1 MKTVAR
7 RSAPL
12 RLVLAL
18 ALSVAG
24 AAGADEGM
32 WMPRQIPDLAPELEA
47 AGMQLDP
54 ARLADLTGDP
64 MGAVVSLGG
73 CTASFVSPEGLIVTN
88 HHCVYGTVQF
98 NSTPERDLITL
109 GFLAASRAEE
119 LPAAPGSYVYVT
131 TGIRDVTREV
141 LGDPAWAAGEA
152 DYARQVE
159 RRSREL
165 VDACERPGGV
175 RCNVAKFYEGSL
187 FLEITQMEIRDV
199 RLVYAPAEGIGN
211 FGGEVDNWMWPRHTG
226 DFGFLRAYVGPDGK
240 PADPAKA
247 NVPYRPKHWLKV
259 ATEGVKEGD
268 LVWIPGYP
276 GRTFRYRTADEVAA
290 AREFTMPQSVA
301 LSEALIA
308 VLERENQRGKAVE
321 IANYG
326 RIRGFA
332 NSMKK
337 YEGIL
342 LGMADGKV
350 EAQRIGRESPLRAAA
365 AADATHGDPVAR
377 IAELDAAERA
387 TRERDFVLD
396 WLERASPMYSQ
407 ALKLWRLAEE
417 RPRPDLEREEGYRD
431 RDLSRFRQGMARSQ
445 RSIEAASDRAGLRLL
460 LARAAELPADQ
471 RIAPIDARLAATG
484 KASDPERIEAMLDEL
499 YAATKLA
506 DLAERKRMF
515 DETTAQ
521 LAARHDSML
530 DFAAQLAPLAVARRE
545 RSDAFDGAMLRV
557 RPTYLAEIQEHTG
570 GRHYPDANSTLRFTY
585 GKVTGYVPRD
595 AVTYQPRT
603 SLAGVVA
610 KATGVDP
617 FVAPEALLQ
626 AAKSVPVAFVDPQL
640 GSVPVDFLST
650 CDITG
655 GNSGSP
661 TLNGRGEL
669 VGLAFDGNW
678 EGVVSD
684 YLFDAEVVRTIHVD
698 AVYMRWVMDEVDRAH
713 DLLREMG
720 LAVLTAD

>member
-1 MKTVAR
+1 MNRVACR
-7 RSAPL
+7 LPSL
-12 RLVLAL
+12 RCVLVLGL
-18 ALSVAG
+18 AVAAG
-24 AAGADEGM
+24 ARADEGM
-32 WMPRQIPDLAPELEA
+32 WMPSQIPELASELRA
-47 AGMQLDP
+47 AGLELDP

-64 MGAVVSLGG
+64 LGAVVSLGG
-73 CTASFVSPEGLIVTN
+73 CTASFVSPAGLIVTN

-98 NSTPERDLITL
+98 NSTPERDLITT
-109 GFLAASRAEE
+109 GFLAGSRAEE
-119 LPAAPGSYVYVT
+119 LPSAPGSYVYVT

-141 LGDPAWAAGEA
+141 LGEPEAAGA
-152 DYARQVE
+152 DADFARQVE
-159 RRSREL
+159 RRSRAL
-165 VDACERPGGV
+165 VDACEKPGGV
-175 RCNVAKFYEGSL
+175 RCSVAKFYEGSL

-211 FGGEVDNWMWPRHTG
+211 FGGEIDNWMWPRHTG

-240 PADPAKA
+240 PADPAKT

-259 ATEGVKEGD
+259 ATQGVQEGD

-276 GRTFRYRTADEVAA
+276 GRTFRYRTAEEVAA
-290 AREFTMPQSVA
+290 AREFAMPHSVA
-301 LSEALIA
+301 LSREMIAL
-308 VLERENQRGKAVE
+308 LERENRRGKAVE

-332 NSMKK
+332 NGMKK

-342 LGMADGKV
+342 LGMTDGRV
-350 EAQRIGRESPLRAAA
+350 EQQRVRRESPLRAAA
-365 AADATHGDPVAR
+365 AADATHADPVAR
-377 IAELDAAERA
+377 IAALNAAQRA
-387 TRERDFVLD
+387 TRERDLVLD

-407 ALKLWRLAEE
+407 AFRLWRLAEE
-417 RPRPDLEREEGYRD
+417 RPRPDLDREEGFRE
-431 RDLSRFRQGMARSQ
+431 RDLSRFRQAMARTQ
-445 RSIEAASDRAGLRLL
+445 RSIEAASDRVGLRLL
-460 LARAAELPADQ
+460 LARAAVLPADQ

-484 KASDPERIEAMLDEL
+484 KANDGERVEALLDEL
-499 YAATKLA
+499 YAATRIA
-506 DLAERKRMF
+506 DLGERKKMA
-515 DETTAQ
+515 EESTAQ
-521 LAARHDSML
+521 LAARHDPML
-530 DFAAQLAPLAVARRE
+530 DFASQIAPLQAERRARD
-545 RSDAFDGAMLRV
+545 DAFSGAMLKV
-557 RPTYLAEIQEHTG
+557 RPVYLAEIHEHAG
-570 GRHYPDANSTLRFTY
+570 GRQYPDANSTLRFTY
-585 GKVTGYVPRD
+585 GKVTGYVARD
-595 AVTYQPRT
+595 AVVYQPRT
-603 SLAGVVA
+603 SLAGVTA

-617 FVAPEALLQ
+617 FVAPAGLLQ
-626 AAKSVPVAFVDPQL
+626 AARSVPVEFVDPRL

-684 YLFDAEVVRTIHVD
+684 YLFDDAVVRTIHVD

-720 LAVLTAD
+720 LPVLTAD